1 MYFCYFPDVIC
12 LWFSVTIYWPEEG
25 SEVLEIQQTTP
36 AVFLPLNWFV
46 YINNCFCKLLP
57 GILGVTFSCHFF
69 SLFYTLHRIAVF
81 TFMQLRF
88 HGSATFFLMTNL
100 LSFMLWVNDTFGV
113 IWLIHYFLNSQ
124 QNPVFHSFTSTGKS
138 LHASTIMTT
147 LSHIWSILEHLSPQS
162 MPTLLIP
169 LFCFSCQSFF
179 PFYYF
184 WIIYKSSF
192 YVKFSTLKFEVTLFK
207 MTHMRKSRPRHK
219 QPCCP
224 GQVI

>member
-1 MYFCYFPDVIC
+1 MSIKIITFFSFIYTCSRQEVRERESLYPRNVLSDPVKQFCFDFSFKANIYLLWVLYFCYFPDVIC

-25 SEVLEIQQTTP
+25 SKVLEIQQTTH

-69 SLFYTLHRIAVF
+69 PLFYTLHRIAVF

-100 LSFMLWVNDTFGV
+100 LSFMPWVNDTFGV

-124 QNPVFHSFTSTGKS
+124 QNPIFHSFTSTGKS

-147 LSHIWSILEHLSPQS
+147 LSNIWSILEHLSP
-162 MPTLLIP
+162 
-169 LFCFSCQSFF
+169 
-179 PFYYF
+179 
-184 WIIYKSSF
+184 
-192 YVKFSTLKFEVTLFK
+192 
-207 MTHMRKSRPRHK
+207 
-219 QPCCP
+219 
-224 GQVI
+224 